1 MSRTAFF
8 IQECPT
14 CGRTLQVRV
23 TYLGKMVACKH
34 CHAQFSASDPDSRPM
49 GSQDNPA
56 LVLLDRVDALLASA
70 DEMRRRP
77 R

>member
-1 MSRTAFF
+1 MSGTAFF

-34 CHAQFSASDPDSRPM
+34 CHAQFNASDPDSHPIA
-49 GSQDNPA
+49 SHDNSDV
-56 LVLLDRVDALLASA
+56 VLLDRVDALLASA